1 MNEAELAEAE
11 VPEAEVPEAEVP
23 EAELAEAELAEAE
36 LAEAELAEAELA
48 EAEVPKA
55 ELAEAELPEDCCIC
69 MSPMQ
74 SETAQFVCLQCGAAY
89 HFDCIQ
95 EWLDRGSG
103 CPNCRFCIAAH
114 ILRKLI
120 PDIPANIVDSMTSS
134 ERFVLCRLALYALV
148 KRAHSADT

>member
-11 VPEAEVPEAEVP
+11 VPEAEVP
-23 EAELAEAELAEAE
+23 EAE

-55 ELAEAELPEDCCIC
+55 ELAEAELPEDCCDCCIC

-148 KRAHSADT
+148 KRAHSTDT